1 MAFKLSEVDETWVT
15 ITDEDAADHPIQLT
29 LCAINGVLN
38 LTQTSSLTIIS
49 GKNNS
54 GMMCIEGTIA
64 TINNS
69 LKHIVFIP
77 STNYFGHAGIDI
89 KTSDQGFSGPGGT
102 ETDRALLHIYINPE
116 KPCTSAFPIPDS
128 GQTTCYYNYSKISCP
143 QAGEEFYGQD
153 ATYSINTQSFT
164 KLDSKGNDLPDSAE
178 NWAMVRDNVT
188 GLIWEVKTDDA
199 GIHDKYN
206 TYTWYDSNP
215 NTNGGYN
222 GTSGD
227 MTDTENFITTLNA
240 EKFGGYSDWRIPT
253 VKELASINSLE
264 KFNPAINK
272 NYFPHTMSAFY
283 WSSTSNASDTGYA
296 WGVYFNGVD
305 VYNDA
310 KDSSYYVRAVRG
322 GQCRSFDHLV
332 INSDETVTDVSTG
345 LMWQKTSFDLKMNW
359 QMALSNCESLSFAG
373 YNDWRLPTK
382 EELRSIVDHDNY
394 KPAINRQIFSDTL
407 SAFYWSSMSH
417 ALNTGFAWGVYFYHG
432 DDYFHAKN
440 LSYYVRAVRGG
451 QYRSFDHLVIWSP
464 NQGSLWN
471 LNDNIPISWDT
482 KDILGNVTIFMSFQG
497 GKENT
502 YEIIAENT
510 ENDGAFDWVATK
522 SSVNCMLKI
531 EPIDDPSKATR
542 NGLFTISGVNI
553 TPINHH
559 NTKENTPI
567 TINFTVDVSGANTIT
582 VEAFSSTDSLLP
594 DDHLSFSASNSN
606 SVTQSVNHSS
616 MDYTLTLTPLPNQW
630 GTSIITISADLSNGF
645 NDSTIFELS
654 VNDPPIL
661 SICSYITLTED
672 QSALLTQNL
681 LTVTDSRSS
690 PQEIQFKIITPPK
703 LGTLAR
709 NSIPLSKNDTFT
721 QADINA
727 NLLSYT
733 HNGEELATRDEFTFI
748 ASDGDLE
755 ISETS
760 FFINIEL
767 IDDPPIIN
775 QIIQNIQTNE
785 DSSEQL
791 VDLSQTFTD
800 SDSPDKYITISILNH
815 SNPSLVTATLTDKL
829 LKLNFQ
835 NNQHGE
841 AILTLLANSN
851 DKQITTAF
859 TINVMSIDDLPI
871 VKNPVPD
878 VWVNEDA
885 PATFIDLTPVF
896 FDADGDPI
904 SITIQENTNPNLV
917 TPALSEKN
925 LTLEFLPNQ
934 HGEACITLL
943 ATANGRQISTL
954 FNINVAAI
962 DDPIII
968 QPVDDIMVDEDA
980 PIQTVDLS
988 QMFMDVDNDLI
999 IDIQSN
1005 SNPLLL
1011 TASLAQKTM
1020 TLQFKEN
1027 QHGEACIT
1035 MMASSDTEQKTA
1047 CIHVTVKPIDDP
1059 PVVAHPIADITVNE
1073 DAPQQIIDISNVFV
1087 DIDTLLSFSIQKN
1100 TNTNL
1105 LTATLVD
1112 KTIYLNFAENQHGQA
1127 QITILARG
1135 NDKTV
1140 TDILGVTVV
1149 SINDAPV
1156 LKPFNYTL
1164 KAIYENVDYSA
1175 ETQIIDLAKTFTD
1188 ADQFAKKGI
1197 AVFSANGYGAWQYFS
1212 DSEWIDF
1219 KPIPVNH
1226 ALLLDADTTIRYEP
1240 DHKNGEHAFCQFY
1253 AWDRTSGI
1261 NAQLADITIR
1271 GYSTAFSTDSDM
1283 LSITVIS
1290 VNNPPILTP
1299 KPSELDTITEDDI
1312 DNPGTTIALLLGD
1325 SVNDPDKDARGGIAI
1340 FACAG
1345 TNVWQYSL
1353 CSNPGWR
1360 SLTNLTSSKQ
1370 ALLLGDDDR
1379 IRYLPNTF
1387 YEETAF
1393 IQFRAWD
1400 QTDGHVPGSKID
1412 ISLFNETDAFSQ
1424 DSDTRWIVVTDEN
1437 DAPVL
1442 TVLSQELYTITEDDV
1457 FNHGVLL
1464 SELINDSTVTDADE
1478 KAGIQAIKGLAI
1490 YEISGNGD
1498 LQYCVRG
1505 TSCNGSLKDDWTYIG
1520 AVDQTNA
1527 LILADNKVIRYVPDK
1542 KSSEQAFFRFHA
1554 WDGPDNDE
1562 GKNISAIKTGGTSHF
1577 SANKGIVYIQV
1588 TDVNDAPVLKDNT
1601 YKMAAIFEDP
1611 EINPGD
1617 TIAEILG
1624 INAISD
1630 CDGTPVTAIA
1640 VTGVNNENGVWQY
1653 YIDGKWQN
1661 FSDVFMSIAP
1671 MAENAILLD
1680 GIGVTAQRIRF
1691 IPDTNYN
1698 GSSWFT
1704 CRAWDMSDQRF
1715 VSGDSADTRLNGDT
1729 TPFSKNEITVTVSV
1743 ISVDDPP
1750 KINEI
1755 PSPVVITENCDE
1767 QYIKLEGIKTG
1778 AYNETVPLIITAF
1791 SNNLDLIDSIE
1802 VDYHYPDNE
1811 GFLTFTPSPHLFGIA
1826 TISVQVSDTVNVTQR
1841 QFTVTVL
1848 EVNNPPEF
1856 IPGKPQN
1863 ILEDA
1868 KEQIIEKWATNIS
1881 AGPNEDQALLFHI
1894 DLTATN
1900 NKSLFKESLTITTD
1914 GTITYTPEDDECG
1927 QSVFSIVL
1935 QDDGGTENGG
1945 HNTSEPELLTINVR
1959 CVNDPPDF
1967 TAQPQ
1972 DIVVNEDCGRTQ
1984 ILKWITSFT
1993 PGKNESDQKDLLA
2006 FTIETDADA
2015 LFEQLPSIAMD
2026 GEQNGMLSFKPKS
2039 NAYGRAQLEITLN
2052 DNSGTEN
2059 GGKDSSETLTRYIQI
2074 NPVNDPPTFSMP
2086 EKLSIYED
2094 SGQQSINN
2102 WAKDMNKGASNE
2114 SDQILD
2120 FTTTVTSIF
2129 SEYTTFFVQPPS
2141 ISLEGVLSFKT
2152 EKNVYGSAKISV
2164 CLKDNGGIDNGGQ
2177 NKSNEQTFI
2186 IDVTPMDECKA
2197 IIVTGTHCSDP
2208 VKEAFIQATN
2218 QAFSTLNAIGHWD
2231 IHYLTLDTSTDCSEG
2246 NNTIDELKQA
2256 ILNGSRDADKLL
2268 LYMAG
2273 HGKKDYFKMN
2283 LTEEL
2288 RSSQLK
2294 QWLDNNQAKEQIII
2308 YDACSSGS
2316 FISELVPSDGHKR
2329 VIITSSTDD
2338 NTVVFEEKHSFS
2350 YHFWS
2355 SINEGHF
2362 LDTAF
2367 FTAHNQMIQTQ
2378 KAKIEADGLT
2388 NGNAKLDYL
2397 AVDRYC
2403 LNQVAGCL
2411 SPQYTPCESNYTDN
2425 DFFENDN
2432 IALSARIFNPYTL
2445 NDQCRNFY
2453 DQSADWVFII
2463 APTQNNSY
2471 EIRVENPDIYCDPV
2485 VEIFNFSYTSLLKHD
2500 QGCAGETEI
2509 VDWNTTESGIYYV
2522 KISNNAD
2529 ISYPKQTAY
2538 TLKISTKNAQGSGYI
2553 YGNVFG
2559 LSSNQDIENLKI
2571 LAKAVDV
2578 ESDQKKLLQNQN
2590 ETKYYMAGIRPGKY
2604 QVTAEYPGYLPF
2616 TGKVDVRSWDY
2627 SAIDIVLSPVGDIDN
2642 NHMID
2647 LTDLV
2652 ICMRIVAGVCEYEEI
2667 PISRADI
2674 DENNKIG
2681 LADIIYMM
2689 QWLKE

>member
-1 MAFKLSEVDETWVT
+1 
-15 ITDEDAADHPIQLT
+15 
-29 LCAINGVLN
+29 
-38 LTQTSSLTIIS
+38 
-49 GKNNS
+49 
-54 GMMCIEGTIA
+54 
-64 TINNS
+64 
-69 LKHIVFIP
+69 
-77 STNYFGHAGIDI
+77 
-89 KTSDQGFSGPGGT
+89 
-102 ETDRALLHIYINPE
+102 
-116 KPCTSAFPIPDS
+116 
-128 GQTTCYYNYSKISCP
+128 
-143 QAGEEFYGQD
+143 
-153 ATYSINTQSFT
+153 
-164 KLDSKGNDLPDSAE
+164 
-178 NWAMVRDNVT
+178 
-188 GLIWEVKTDDA
+188 
-199 GIHDKYN
+199 
-206 TYTWYDSNP
+206 
-215 NTNGGYN
+215 
-222 GTSGD
+222 
-227 MTDTENFITTLNA
+227 
-240 EKFGGYSDWRIPT
+240 
-253 VKELASINSLE
+253 
-264 KFNPAINK
+264 
-272 NYFPHTMSAFY
+272 
-283 WSSTSNASDTGYA
+283 
-296 WGVYFNGVD
+296 
-305 VYNDA
+305 
-310 KDSSYYVRAVRG
+310 
-322 GQCRSFDHLV
+322 
-332 INSDETVTDVSTG
+332 
-345 LMWQKTSFDLKMNW
+345 
-359 QMALSNCESLSFAG
+359 
-373 YNDWRLPTK
+373 
-382 EELRSIVDHDNY
+382 
-394 KPAINRQIFSDTL
+394 
-407 SAFYWSSMSH
+407 
-417 ALNTGFAWGVYFYHG
+417 
-432 DDYFHAKN
+432 
-440 LSYYVRAVRGG
+440 VRAVRGG
-451 QYRSFDHLVIWSP
+451 QYRSIDHLLIRSP

-471 LNDNIPISWDT
+471 INDNIPISWDT
-482 KDILGNVTIFMSFQG
+482 KDIPENVTIFMSWQG

-531 EPIDDPSKATR
+531 EPVDDPSKSTR
-542 NGLFTISGVNI
+542 NGLFTISGVSI

-594 DDHLSFSASNSN
+594 DDHLSFTASNNN

-616 MDYTLTLTPLPNQW
+616 MDYTLTLKPLPNQW
-630 GTSIITISADLSNGF
+630 GTSIITISANLSNGF
-645 NDSTIFELS
+645 NDSTSFELS
-654 VNDPPIL
+654 VNDPPVL

-703 LGTLAR
+703 FGTLAR
-709 NSIPLSKNDTFT
+709 NSSPLTKNETFT

-733 HNGEELATRDEFTFI
+733 HNGDEFATRDEFSFI
-748 ASDGDLE
+748 ASDGDLV

-760 FFINIEL
+760 FFIHIEL

-815 SNPSLVTATLTDKL
+815 SNPSLVTATLTDKI

-835 NNQHGE
+835 NNQYGE

-851 DKQITTAF
+851 GKQITTAF

-885 PATFIDLTPVF
+885 LVTFIDLTPVF

-1047 CIHVTVKPIDDP
+1047 CIHVTVKSIDDP

-1073 DAPQQIIDISNVFV
+1073 DAPQQMIDISNIFV
-1087 DIDTLLSFSIQKN
+1087 DIDTPLSFSIQKN
-1100 TNTNL
+1100 TNNNL

-1127 QITILARG
+1127 RITILARG

-2102 WAKDMNKGASNE
+2102 WVKDMNKGASNE

-2152 EKNVYGSAKISV
+2152 EKNVYGIAKISV

-2273 HGKKDYFKMN
+2273 HGKKDYFKIN

-2288 RSSQLK
+2288 KPLQLR
-2294 QWLDNNQAKEQIII
+2294 QWLDNNQAEEQIII
-2308 YDACSSGS
+2308 YDACSSGC
-2316 FISELVPSDGHKR
+2316 FISKIAASDGHKR
-2329 VIITSSTDD
+2329 VIITSSTGD

-2350 YHFWS
+2350 YYFWS

-2367 FTAHNQMIQTQ
+2367 FTAHNQTIQTQ
-2378 KAKIEADGLT
+2378 KARIEADGLT

-2471 EIRVENPDIYCDPV
+2471 EIRVENPDIHCDPV

>member
-1 MAFKLSEVDETWVT
+1 
-15 ITDEDAADHPIQLT
+15 
-29 LCAINGVLN
+29 
-38 LTQTSSLTIIS
+38 
-49 GKNNS
+49 
-54 GMMCIEGTIA
+54 
-64 TINNS
+64 
-69 LKHIVFIP
+69 
-77 STNYFGHAGIDI
+77 
-89 KTSDQGFSGPGGT
+89 
-102 ETDRALLHIYINPE
+102 
-116 KPCTSAFPIPDS
+116 
-128 GQTTCYYNYSKISCP
+128 
-143 QAGEEFYGQD
+143 
-153 ATYSINTQSFT
+153 
-164 KLDSKGNDLPDSAE
+164 
-178 NWAMVRDNVT
+178 
-188 GLIWEVKTDDA
+188 
-199 GIHDKYN
+199 
-206 TYTWYDSNP
+206 
-215 NTNGGYN
+215 
-222 GTSGD
+222 
-227 MTDTENFITTLNA
+227 
-240 EKFGGYSDWRIPT
+240 
-253 VKELASINSLE
+253 
-264 KFNPAINK
+264 
-272 NYFPHTMSAFY
+272 
-283 WSSTSNASDTGYA
+283 
-296 WGVYFNGVD
+296 
-305 VYNDA
+305 
-310 KDSSYYVRAVRG
+310 
-322 GQCRSFDHLV
+322 
-332 INSDETVTDVSTG
+332 
-345 LMWQKTSFDLKMNW
+345 
-359 QMALSNCESLSFAG
+359 
-373 YNDWRLPTK
+373 
-382 EELRSIVDHDNY
+382 
-394 KPAINRQIFSDTL
+394 
-407 SAFYWSSMSH
+407 
-417 ALNTGFAWGVYFYHG
+417 
-432 DDYFHAKN
+432 
-440 LSYYVRAVRGG
+440 VRAVRGG
-451 QYRSFDHLVIWSP
+451 QYRSIDHLLIRSP

-471 LNDNIPISWDT
+471 INDNIPISWDT
-482 KDILGNVTIFMSFQG
+482 KDIPGNVTIFMSWQG

-531 EPIDDPSKATR
+531 EPVDDPSKSTR
-542 NGLFTISGVNI
+542 NGLFTISGVSI

-594 DDHLSFSASNSN
+594 DDHLSFTASNNN

-616 MDYTLTLTPLPNQW
+616 MDYTLTLKPLPNQW

-645 NDSTIFELS
+645 NDSTSFELS
-654 VNDPPIL
+654 VNDPPVL

-703 LGTLAR
+703 FGTLAR
-709 NSIPLSKNDTFT
+709 NSSPLTKNETFT

-733 HNGEELATRDEFTFI
+733 HNGDEFATRDEFSFI
-748 ASDGDLE
+748 ASDGDLV

-760 FFINIEL
+760 FFIHIEL

-815 SNPSLVTATLTDKL
+815 SNPSLVTATLTDKI

-835 NNQHGE
+835 NNQYGE

-851 DKQITTAF
+851 GKQITTAF

-885 PATFIDLTPVF
+885 LVTFIDLTPVF

-999 IDIQSN
+999 IDIQFH

-1011 TASLAQKTM
+1011 TTSLAQKTL

-1027 QHGEACIT
+1027 QYGEACIT
-1035 MMASSDTEQKTA
+1035 LMASSDTEQKTA

-1073 DAPQQIIDISNVFV
+1073 DAPQQMIDISNVFV

-1400 QTDGHVPGSKID
+1400 QTDGHVPGSRID

-1520 AVDQTNA
+1520 AVDQTKA

-1611 EINPGD
+1611 ELNPGD

-1972 DIVVNEDCGRTQ
+1972 DIVVNEDCGLTQ

-2102 WAKDMNKGASNE
+2102 WVKDMNKGASNE

-2197 IIVTGTHCSDP
+2197 IIVSGTHCSDP

-2256 ILNGSRDADKLL
+2256 ILNESRDADKLL

-2288 RSSQLK
+2288 KPLQLR
-2294 QWLDNNQAKEQIII
+2294 QWLDNNQAEEQIII
-2308 YDACSSGS
+2308 YDACSSGC
-2316 FISELVPSDGHKR
+2316 FISELASSDGHKR
-2329 VIITSSTDD
+2329 VIITSSTGD

-2378 KAKIEADGLT
+2378 KARIEADGLT

-2397 AVDRYC
+2397 VVDRYC

-2471 EIRVENPDIYCDPV
+2471 EIRVENPDIHCDPV